1 MTNETMLVKLTEM
14 SNCLNEVSIRSY
26 LENLIKEVKTDICEE
41 GWKSSGKRGVYAA
54 ANRISVDGQKYGLS
68 GWYNTTEKN
77 MAGDME
83 NVTYV
88 GDANRY
94 ICFYD
99 TLTFPDK
106 DYGIE
111 KRKLDYSKVTERAF
125 SVLEWN
131 NTVNI
136 PYAHEVK
143 SAIKI
148 HKSTHKNSGKNDHL
162 IWQLKDAQ
170 DHTIYVNANYLLD
183 ALEALPEPEC
193 YAYPI
198 GGGHYALYFKGENG
212 HGALYPVNPK
222 FTTTDFILNA
232 SVEVINN
239 E

>member
-1 MTNETMLVKLTEM
+1 MTNKDMLTRLTEL
-14 SNCLNEVSIRSY
+14 SNCSNETFLRLH
-26 LENLIKEVKTDICEE
+26 LENLIKDIKTDICEE
-41 GWKSSGKRGVYAA
+41 EQKSSGKRGVYAA
-54 ANRISVDGQKYGLS
+54 ANRISTDGQRDGLS

-77 MAGDME
+77 RAGDME

-88 GDANRY
+88 GDSGRY

-106 DYGIE
+106 DYGRE
-111 KRKLDYSKVTERAF
+111 KRKIDYSKVTDRAF
-125 SVLEWN
+125 SVLEWS
-131 NTVNI
+131 NT
-136 PYAHEVK
+136 
-143 SAIKI
+143 IKI
-148 HKSTHKNSGKNDHL
+148 HKSTHKNSGKNDRL

-170 DHTIYVNANYLLD
+170 DHMIYVNANYLLD
-183 ALEALPEPEC
+183 TLEALPEPEC

-212 HGALYPVNPK
+212 HGALFPMNPK
-222 FTTTDFILNA
+222 FTTTDLVLNA